1 VTSMTARLANV
12 TFDCADA
19 AKLAGFWSEV
29 LGRPLGTS
37 PAPSEDVATIGD
49 SAHGSS
55 DAPSWLFVRV
65 PEPKPATKNRVHV
78 DLTADDRE
86 AEVQRLLA
94 LGATRVG
101 DQDEYGLRWTVL
113 LDPEGNEFCVAQA

>member
-1 VTSMTARLANV
+1 VTPMTARLANI

-19 AKLAGFWSEV
+19 AKLAGFWSDV

-49 SAHGSS
+49 GAHGSS
-55 DAPSWLFVRV
+55 GAPNWLFVRV
-65 PEPKPATKNRVHV
+65 PEPKRPSKNRVHL

-86 AEVQRLLA
+86 AEVQHLVA
-94 LGATRVG
+94 LGATRIA

-113 LDPEGNEFCVAQA
+113 QDPEGNEFCVAQA

>member
-1 VTSMTARLANV
+1 MTARLANV

-19 AKLAGFWSEV
+19 AKLAGFWSDV
-29 LGRPLGTS
+29 LGRPLATE
-37 PAPSEDVATIGD
+37 PVPSEDVASIGD
-49 SAHGSS
+49 GDHGSAGS
-55 DAPSWLFVRV
+55 PNWLFVRV
-65 PEPKPATKNRVHV
+65 PEPKPSSKNRVHV

-94 LGATRVG
+94 LGATRIA

-113 LDPEGNEFCVAQA
+113 VDPEGNEFCVAQA

>member
-1 VTSMTARLANV
+1 MGPMTARLANV

-29 LGRPLGTS
+29 LGRPLATE

-49 SAHGSS
+49 GGHGSS
-55 DAPSWLFVRV
+55 GAPNWLFVRV
-65 PEPKPATKNRVHV
+65 PEPKPPSKNRVHV

-94 LGATRVG
+94 LGATRIA
-101 DQDEYGLRWTVL
+101 DQDEYGLRLTVL
-113 LDPEGNEFCVAQA
+113 QDPEGNEFCLAQA

>member
-1 VTSMTARLANV
+1 MTARLANV
-12 TFDCADA
+12 TFDCADT

-29 LGRPLGTS
+29 LGRPLGMS

-55 DAPSWLFVRV
+55 DAPNWLFVRV

-86 AEVQRLLA
+86 AEVERLLA
-94 LGATRVG
+94 LGATRVAE
-101 DQDEYGLRWTVL
+101 QDEYGLRWTVL

>member
-1 VTSMTARLANV
+1 MTARLANV

-19 AKLAGFWSEV
+19 AELAGFWSEV

-37 PAPSEDVATIGD
+37 PAPSEDVAAIGD

-55 DAPSWLFVRV
+55 DAPNWLFVRV
-65 PEPKPATKNRVHV
+65 PEPKPPTKNRVHV

-94 LGATRVG
+94 LGATRVAE
-101 DQDEYGLRWTVL
+101 QDEYGLRWTVL